1 MKCRNAP
8 NGAIKLADNLK
19 RYAKDRDNAFAYYWR
34 LEKIGPSEL
43 YDATA
48 GEIEARDVENRLN
61 YSAEQRK
68 NTRPDIDRSDVVFAD
83 GNVSS
88 FLSKGNESD
97 SKRLIQLIQENINE
111 IPTNNLYDIFGDGII
126 DGVKSRYILDIFDMQ
141 GNTAYRKDLGTIELT
156 ESGAES
162 TIFHGFGK
170 NKLIA
175 AKGIKKCYREWKN
188 NIQN

>member
-1 MKCRNAP
+1 MIRRHSSAGQSACFTRRRSQVRALLSPPKISGGPLKSRASAYFCQEIVKNFVLYSKFRLPLPPLSDINASRCSRSLKCRNAP

-97 SKRLIQLIQENINE
+97 SK
-111 IPTNNLYDIFGDGII
+111 D
-126 DGVKSRYILDIFDMQ
+126 
-141 GNTAYRKDLGTIELT
+141 
-156 ESGAES
+156 
-162 TIFHGFGK
+162 
-170 NKLIA
+170 
-175 AKGIKKCYREWKN
+175 
-188 NIQN
+188 